1 MALAEN
7 GTALKVVLEPGLARN
22 PTVTQGATA
31 VQDRPFS
38 FGFFPEG
45 TPTRCDNHIIRNLS
59 SMKGQYADAG
69 AFQELLAQADAV
81 HYEVYEIRR
90 PEASG
95 ELLQGVSVV
104 HPGKVGG
111 EYFMTKGHFHSV
123 LETAEVYYCLRGQG
137 MMVMET
143 PEGEWCRRGAATGPV
158 LVRSPALGASIG
170 QHRAPAKTS
179 SPSSSTRGIRGT
191 TTAQSSG
198 KASASSSSSTTA
210 ARRSWITRAGDR
222 HPAVPHDRR
231 GHEAAGIRD
240 PDQECRR
247 STSSASPRGKS
258 SIMKVFPLWAKELGH
273 GDVVIEGMDL
283 KLHDTVRR
291 IPAGRRPDQVRPTL
305 AGRARY
311 HAQDRPARG
320 RARHVR
326 LSRSVRSALRRDF
339 QHLQARWRNSRAMP
353 RTRLPPG

>member
-1 MALAEN
+1 
-7 GTALKVVLEPGLARN
+7 
-22 PTVTQGATA
+22 

-123 LETAEVYYCLRGQG
+123 LETAEVYYCFRGQG

-143 PEGEWCRRGAATGPV
+143 PEGEWAVEELRPGQFLYVPPRWAHRSVNTSPCEDLMTFFVYPGHSGHDYGTIERQGFRKLVVERDGRPQVVDNPRWRPTSGGAA
-158 LVRSPALGASIG
+158 
-170 QHRAPAKTS
+170 
-179 SPSSSTRGIRGT
+179 
-191 TTAQSSG
+191 
-198 KASASSSSSTTA
+198 
-210 ARRSWITRAGDR
+210 
-222 HPAVPHDRR
+222 
-231 GHEAAGIRD
+231 
-240 PDQECRR
+240 
-247 STSSASPRGKS
+247 
-258 SIMKVFPLWAKELGH
+258 
-273 GDVVIEGMDL
+273 
-283 KLHDTVRR
+283 
-291 IPAGRRPDQVRPTL
+291 
-305 AGRARY
+305 
-311 HAQDRPARG
+311 
-320 RARHVR
+320 
-326 LSRSVRSALRRDF
+326 
-339 QHLQARWRNSRAMP
+339 
-353 RTRLPPG
+353 